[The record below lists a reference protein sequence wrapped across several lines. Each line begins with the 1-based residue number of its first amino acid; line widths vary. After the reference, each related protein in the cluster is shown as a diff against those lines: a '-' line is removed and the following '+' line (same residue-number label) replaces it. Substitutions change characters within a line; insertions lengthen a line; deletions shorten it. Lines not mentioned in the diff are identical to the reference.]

1 MRIIFF
7 RWGNSDEDIIMN
19 TLRKQG
25 HFVSA
30 FDAAN
35 MSFGSESGNFG
46 SNSDGLELESLGGL
60 QADEMVTRLVK
71 EASNFHAEVFFSV
84 DYFQYI
90 SLAAKKAGIYYY
102 CWIYHLPQW
111 NLYSNQAQ
119 LKHADQIRFRGFF
132 RGKSI

>member
-7 RWGNSDEDIIMN
+7 KWGNHDEDIILD

-35 MSFGSESGNFG
+35 MCSGDGNSNFG
-46 SNSDGLELESLGGL
+46 ANSDVYELESLGGL
-60 QADEMVTRLVK
+60 QADEMVVKLVR
-71 EASNFHAEVFFSV
+71 EASNFHTEVFFSM

-90 SLAAKKAGIYYY
+90 SLAAKKAGIY
-102 CWIYHLPQW
+102 
-111 NLYSNQAQ
+111 
-119 LKHADQIRFRGFF
+119 
-132 RGKSI
+132 